1 MERNGQRSRQHAA
14 GGGVADGEGPVIAKG
29 GAGETDGQAE
39 ELIGKIEAL
48 SGVSVRQCLQCGKCS
63 AGCPMA
69 SFMEVAPTRIMRM
82 LQMGQAER
90 VLEGLS
96 IWRCASCET
105 CSTRCPNEVHVAAV
119 MDALRKLCIVS
130 GAPSRE
136 RLVQLAHRL
145 FLRNIRRYGRQYEM
159 RLAAEFN
166 VKSGQL
172 LKDFELGPELMS
184 RGKLKVLHRKNR
196 NIEEIEKIF
205 RRIEEMRGRGEI
217 L

>member
-1 MERNGQRSRQHAA
+1 MERDRQRSQEHTAA
-14 GGGVADGEGPVIAKG
+14 GAVEDGKGPATAADRAH
-29 GAGETDGQAE
+29 ETEALRED
-39 ELIGKIEAL
+39 LIRKIEAL
-48 SGVSVRQCLQCGKCS
+48 SGVSVRRCLQCGKCS

-69 SFMEVAPTRIMRM
+69 SFMETAPTRIMRM

-119 MDALRKLCIVS
+119 MDALRKLCVDS
-130 GAPSRE
+130 GASSKE

-159 RLAAEFN
+159 RFAAEFN
-166 VKSGQL
+166 LKSGQL
-172 LKDFELGPELMS
+172 LKDLELGPGLMS

-196 NIEEIEKIF
+196 NVEEIEKIF
-205 RRIEEMRGRGEI
+205 RRIEEMRGKGEI